1 MGFGNGGWVAVVVVF
16 RWLLSCSGVGQCGL
30 LLLFLLLLPGHW
42 RDEGK
47 REKQSNL
54 SSESGERK

>member
-1 MGFGNGGWVAVVVVF
+1 MGFGNGGWVAVVVVV
-16 RWLLSCSGVGQCGL
+16 RWLLSCSGAGQCGL
-30 LLLFLLLLPGHW
+30 LLLFLLLPGHW

>member
-16 RWLLSCSGVGQCGL
+16 RWLLSCSGAGQCGL
-30 LLLFLLLLPGHW
+30 LLLFLLPRPW